1 MEIKMNEKRTAILEA
16 LKTAEKPMTLAEL
29 ATAMGVEKIAT
40 GTTNAMVKA
49 GLIRKAGT
57 VKVAKVVYVEVA
69 TYELGEATPAAKQL
83 TSQPLQSDH
92 PPSAGFYLVIKFYRY
107 TDTDRRPVLPVY

>member
-16 LKTAEKPMTLAEL
+16 LKTAEKPMTLAEI
-29 ATAMGVEKIAT
+29 ATAMGVEKVAT

-69 TYELGEATPAAKQL
+69 TYELGEATPTATEAAK
-83 TSQPLQSDH
+83 
-92 PPSAGFYLVIKFYRY
+92 K
-107 TDTDRRPVLPVY
+107 

>member
-16 LKTAEKPMTLAEL
+16 LKTAERPMTLAEI
-29 ATAMGVEKIAT
+29 AAAMGVEKVAT

-69 TYELGEATPAAKQL
+69 TYELGEVAPTAAEAAK
-83 TSQPLQSDH
+83 
-92 PPSAGFYLVIKFYRY
+92 K
-107 TDTDRRPVLPVY
+107 